1 MYFRQWN
8 LTEKIFKDLA
18 LGISSEYY
26 VKLAVLN
33 IRSRDFLLFLGESQY
48 YRGRELRFNK
58 KKSDLA
64 TSRWIV
70 IE

>member
-1 MYFRQWN
+1 MYFRQRN

-18 LGISSEYY
+18 LGVSSEYY

-58 KKSDLA
+58 KKK
-64 TSRWIV
+64 V
-70 IE
+70 IWPHPDELL